1 MEELHSVSNP
11 APDTDPLDDPLFQ
24 NLERKLEQIAKKRL
38 GIPTL
43 KSRGRDRLDFHE
55 VHVDALSEALV
66 DVAIIAYRIGKTTGG
81 WLPRHHAF
89 CLVEAM
95 RVDTALTPC

>member
-1 MEELHSVSNP
+1 MPS
-11 APDTDPLDDPLFQ
+11 TDPLDDPLLQKF
-24 NLERKLEQIAKKRL
+24 ERKLEQIARKKL

-66 DVAIIAYRIGKTTGG
+66 DVAIIAYRIGKAIGS
-81 WLPRHHAF
+81 
-89 CLVEAM
+89 
-95 RVDTALTPC
+95 